1 MMNEKSFGEETIG
14 VNIENSESLIL

>member
-1 MMNEKSFGEETIG
+1 MNEKSFGEETIG